1 MCCGRWIKSR
11 KGMDI
16 NMIVRLKNPNIAATL
31 FDNWQETLIW
41 SCLQN
46 IMGAV
51 YADDLNDPHSA
62 MALLGDFCF
71 FAGRPDKGLVNIMN
85 KRQDVAEDMSEYADT
100 LEGTDEL
107 AGADFDDI
115 SFMIMATQDSEWDK
129 LIRDCYGDR
138 AKEVTRYAIK
148 KDTEFDKMKLQQAV
162 NSLSAEYELRLID
175 KELYDMCLENEWSR
189 DLVSQFADYEMY
201 EKFGLGVAALKD
213 GRLVSGASSYSRYD
227 KGIEIEIDTH
237 KDYRRMGLAYA
248 CGAKL
253 ILECLDREL
262 YPSWDAQNM
271 WSVALAQKLGYCY
284 DHPYLAYEVVR
295 G

>member
-1 MCCGRWIKSR
+1 MLSALLNLAIYG

-16 NMIVRLKNPNIAATL
+16 NMIVRLKNPNMAAQL

-51 YADDLNDPHSA
+51 YADDMNDPHSA

-71 FAGRPDKGLVNIMN
+71 FAGRPDKDLVNIMN
-85 KRQDVAEDMSEYADT
+85 GKK
-100 LEGTDEL
+100 
-107 AGADFDDI
+107 DFAKDI
-115 SFMIMATQDSEWDK
+115 NFLIMVTQDSEWDK
-129 LIRDCYGDR
+129 LIKDCYGDR

-148 KDTEFDKMKLQQAV
+148 KDTEFDKIKLQQAV

-175 KELYDMCLENEWSR
+175 RELYDMCLENEWSR
-189 DLVSQFADYEMY
+189 DLVSQFTDYEMY
-201 EKFGLGVAALKD
+201 EKLGLGVAALKD
-213 GRLVSGASSYSRYD
+213 GRLVSGASSYSRYNA
-227 KGIEIEIDTH
+227 GIEIEIDTH
-237 KDYRRMGLAYA
+237 KDYRRKGLAYA

-253 ILECLDREL
+253 ILECLDRGF

-295 G
+295 N

>member
-1 MCCGRWIKSR
+1 MCCGRRTKIR
-11 KGMDI
+11 KGMVI
-16 NMIVRLKNPNIAATL
+16 NMIVRLKEPKLASPL

-51 YADDLNDPHSA
+51 YADDINNPRSA

-71 FAGRPDKGLVNIMN
+71 LAGRPDKDLVNIMN
-85 KRQDVAEDMSEYADT
+85 SRKDLDKNIQAEADT
-100 LEGTDEL
+100 LEGIDSSI
-107 AGADFDDI
+107 GKDFDDI
-115 SFMIMATQDSEWDK
+115 NFLIMVTQNSEWDK
-129 LIRDCYGDR
+129 LIKECYGER

-148 KDTEFDKMKLQQAV
+148 NDTEFDKIKLQQVV

-189 DLVSQFADYEMY
+189 DLVSQFAGYEMY
-201 EKFGLGVAALKD
+201 EKLGLGVAALKD
-213 GRLVSGASSYSRYD
+213 GVLVSGASSYSRYNE
-227 KGIEIEIDTH
+227 GIEIEIDTH
-237 KDYRRMGLAYA
+237 KDYRRKGLAYA

-253 ILECLDREL
+253 ILECLDRGL

-271 WSVALAQKLGYCY
+271 WSVALAQKLGYSY

-295 G
+295 D

>member
-1 MCCGRWIKSR
+1 
-11 KGMDI
+11 MDI
-16 NMIVRLKNPNIAATL
+16 NMIVRLKNPNIAAPL

-46 IMGAV
+46 IMGTV

-71 FAGRPDKGLVNIMN
+71 FAGRPDKDLVNIIN
-85 KRQDVAEDMSEYADT
+85 GRRDA
-100 LEGTDEL
+100 GTDMQT
-107 AGADFDDI
+107 GADFDGID
-115 SFMIMATQDSEWDK
+115 FLIMTTQDPEWDK
-129 LIRDCYGDR
+129 LIKDCYGDR
-138 AKEVTRYAIK
+138 AKEVTRYAIQK
-148 KDTEFDKMKLQQAV
+148 GTEFDKINLRLAV

-175 KELYDMCLENEWSR
+175 KELYDMCLDNELSR
-189 DLVSQFADYEMY
+189 DMVSQFVNYEMY
-201 EKFGLGVAALKD
+201 EKRGLGVVALKD
-213 GRLVSGASSYSRYD
+213 GKLVSGASSYSRYNE
-227 KGIEIEIDTH
+227 GIEIEIDTH
-237 KDYRRMGLAYA
+237 KDYRRKGLAYS

>member
-1 MCCGRWIKSR
+1 MFSALLKFVGSG

-16 NMIVRLKNPNIAATL
+16 NMIVRLKNPNIAAPL

-51 YADDLNDPHSA
+51 YADDMNNPHSA

-71 FAGRPDKGLVNIMN
+71 FAGRPDKDLVNIMN
-85 KRQDVAEDMSEYADT
+85 RRQDAAADMPV
-100 LEGTDEL
+100 GTD
-107 AGADFDDI
+107 FDCI
-115 SFMIMATQDSEWDK
+115 NFMIMVTQDSEWDK
-129 LIRDCYGDR
+129 LIKDCYGDR

-148 KDTEFDKMKLQQAV
+148 KDTEFDKIKLQQAV

-189 DLVSQFADYEMY
+189 DLVSQFINYEMY
-201 EKFGLGVAALKD
+201 EKLGLGVAALKD
-213 GRLVSGASSYSRYD
+213 GELVSGASSYSRYND
-227 KGIEIEIDTH
+227 GIEIEIDTH
-237 KDYRRMGLAYA
+237 KDYRRKGLAYA

-253 ILECLDREL
+253 ILECLDRGL

-284 DHPYLAYEVVR
+284 DRPYLAYEVVR